1 MRGADK
7 GNISGRRDAKEWERD
22 AAFSIHPTHSHNSH
36 TDVERGKFVDLD
48 HCGNRGGGY
57 LSKKVYDLSSR
68 SVHVVR

>member
-22 AAFSIHPTHSHNSH
+22 AAFSIHPTHSDNSH
-36 TDVERGKFVDLD
+36 TDVERGKFVD
-48 HCGNRGGGY
+48 HCGNRGGY
-57 LSKKVYDLSSR
+57 LSKKAYDLSSR